1 MITNPCRFALLLPA
15 MAAVLF
21 AQSSS
26 SPETPKVTPGISAA
40 NMDLKANPCVDF
52 YQYACGLWTAN
63 NPIPPDQ
70 SRWGRFNEL
79 EERNRRTLRDIL
91 EKLAAN
97 DPKRTGIDQKLGDFY
112 ASCMDEEG
120 INKRGLAPVQPYL
133 DEIAAMPNKA
143 AIQAEIPKLHRKGI
157 IVFFNFG
164 VGPDA
169 KNSKMNIAQAD
180 QGGLGLPDRDYYL
193 KDDPKSVEL
202 RKQYLAHVQKMFEL
216 AGEPAAKAA
225 AGAQAVMKIET
236 ELAKG
241 SMDRVTRRDPIK
253 TYNKLTTHELYS
265 LAPFMDWPKYF
276 AAMSAPPVESLNVIV
291 PNFFRQLES
300 TTVQNSLDDLKTY
313 MRWHVLRSEA
323 PLLPIPFENETFHF
337 YKQILTG
344 AKEERPRW
352 KRCVDYTDGDLGFAL
367 GQKYVDQTFGSEGK
381 QRTVKMVEEIE
392 KALAEDIG
400 KLDWMT
406 AETKKQ
412 AIVKLRAVANKIGY
426 PDQWRDY
433 SSVQIARGDAVG
445 NDIRATEFEVERQ
458 SRKIG
463 QPVDRTEWL
472 MTPPTVNA
480 YYNPPENNINF
491 PAGILQPP
499 FYDNKMDAPVN
510 YGAIGSVVGHELTHG
525 FDDSGRHFDGDG
537 NLRDWWTAEDAK
549 EFEKRAE
556 CFVKEYAAFEPVDG
570 LHLNG
575 KLTLGENTADNGGVR
590 LAFMA
595 LMKSIEGKAPAK
607 IDGFTAEQRFFLGWG
622 QIWCENQTPEVAR
635 LRVQVDP
642 HSPAR
647 ARVNGVLS
655 NMPEFQ
661 NAFACTAGQPM
672 LRQPACRVW

>member
-1 MITNPCRFALLLPA
+1 

-26 SPETPKVTPGISAA
+26 SPETPKVTPGFSAA

-143 AIQAEIPKLHRKGI
+143 ALQAEIPKLHRKGI

-216 AGEPAAKAA
+216 AGEPAAKAS

-367 GQKYVDQTFGSEGK
+367 GQKYVDQTFGAEGK

-412 AIVKLRAVANKIGY
+412 AMIKLRAVANKIGY

-433 SSVQIARGDAVG
+433 STVQIARGDAVG

-595 LMKSIEGKAPAK
+595 LMKSIEGKPPAK
-607 IDGFTAEQRFFLGWG
+607 IDGFTAQQRFFLGWG